1 MLKLL
6 LVFEIFGYNFFLNC
20 QPAKPFSKHWNA
32 GSSSSSP
39 PSWSCSRRCCV
50 PSTRC
55 QCDILS
61 FAALHILG
69 CGIRSTT
76 KTEWSV
82 YSYIP
87 LACARIVSI
96 FHPKREELCQHTEC
110 ATKSPSVHE
119 HRTKWKSAMRFY
131 PSVPYTFQPSHT
143 KIIMRQ
149 NVRCKEQHAERFI
162 FFCSFLLLL
171 LLDGMVWYTAHTR
184 SA

>member
-1 MLKLL
+1 MQDHRHRRRRPGRVLVDAVCRRHVVSVIFFLL
-6 LVFEIFGYNFFLNC
+6 L
-20 QPAKPFSKHWNA
+20 
-32 GSSSSSP
+32 
-39 PSWSCSRRCCV
+39 
-50 PSTRC
+50 
-55 QCDILS
+55 
-61 FAALHILG
+61 
-69 CGIRSTT
+69 RSTF
-76 KTEWSV
+76 SV
-82 YSYIP
+82 AVFAQRPKRNDPYTRISHSP
-87 LACARIVSI
+87 ALASLAFSP
-96 FHPKREELCQHTEC
+96 PKREELCQYTEC

-131 PSVPYTFQPSHT
+131 PSVPYTLQPSHT